1 MRKLNIRFAVA
12 VITFTIGMMIPPLSR
27 SPAVPNSNPV
37 DKEIDE
43 IVAAPQAKALP
54 SSPPERKA
62 TGRSDLSIAIQVSGV
77 HPDPPSFELRYI
89 KLSKR
94 GPTIIDLNLAEYVDR
109 SEVELNFRDS
119 SVSYRMFQR
128 YRTSMSI
135 SAEGPHLDLVDWRH
149 FDSPWIPLDSL
160 GDKRFRTLPADQMQD
175 SRFPSTTKSDIIKE
189 VRKRVGKDWPD
200 LLELVKDCRGPNDG
214 ACRVGISSI
223 YLRIQK
229 KIRDGWI
236 DVGLVEFRIPMGC

>member
-1 MRKLNIRFAVA
+1 MRKLNTYFAVA
-12 VITFTIGMMIPPLSR
+12 IITFTIGMMIPPLSR
-27 SPAVPNSNPV
+27 SPATPNSNPV
-37 DKEIDE
+37 RKEMHQ
-43 IVAAPQAKALP
+43 IVADHQAEALP
-54 SSPPERKA
+54 SSPPDRKA

-77 HPDPPSFELRYI
+77 NPHPPSYELRYI
-89 KLSKR
+89 NLSKR
-94 GPTIIDLNLAEYVDR
+94 GPTIVDLDLAEYVDR

-149 FDSPWIPLDSL
+149 FDSQWIPLVSL
-160 GDKRFRTLPADQMQD
+160 GNKRFRTLPADQMHD
-175 SRFPSTTKSDIIKE
+175 SGFPSTTKADIIKE

-214 ACRVGISSI
+214 ACLVGISSI

>member
-1 MRKLNIRFAVA
+1 MRKLNYYFAVA
-12 VITFTIGMMIPPLSR
+12 IFTFTIGTMLPSVSR
-27 SPAVPNSNPV
+27 SPSVPNSNPV
-37 DKEIDE
+37 RKEMDQV
-43 IVAAPQAKALP
+43 VAAPQPEA
-54 SSPPERKA
+54 SPTYEPDRKA
-62 TGRSDLSIAIQVSGV
+62 PGRSDLSIAIQVSGV
-77 HPDPPSFELRYI
+77 NPDPPSYELRYI
-89 KLSKR
+89 KLSRR
-94 GPTIIDLNLAEYVDR
+94 GPTIIDLDLAEYVDS

-160 GDKRFRTLPADQMQD
+160 GNKRFRTLPANQMED
-175 SRFPSTTKSDIIKE
+175 SRFPSTTKSDIVKE
-189 VRKRVGKDWPD
+189 VRKRVGKDWPE
-200 LLELVKDCRGPNDG
+200 LLKLAKDCRGPNDG

-229 KIRDGWI
+229 KIRGGWI
-236 DVGLVEFRIPMGC
+236 DVGWVEFRIPMGC